1 MVMNTKQGGEGA
13 RMPDLESYKP
23 RSISRTLSVGLIVTL
38 VWVAG
43 LFLAL
48 GGCAGKP
55 VNKTLQAEEALAAAG
70 FQLKMADTPAK
81 VDRISRIPQ
90 KKVVRVRIKDRE
102 VYLWAD
108 ATGCRCYYKG
118 TRHNYEQLLENRWE
132 EKADQ
137 RTYWYQDQHED
148 MF

>member
-1 MVMNTKQGGEGA
+1 MT
-13 RMPDLESYKP
+13 DLESYKP
-23 RSISRTLSVGLIVTL
+23 SSISRTLSVGLIMTL

-48 GGCAGKP
+48 DGCAGKP

-81 VDRISRIPQ
+81 LERIRKIPQ
-90 KKVVRVRIKDRE
+90 KQVVRVMIKDRE
-102 VYLWAD
+102 AYLWAD
-108 ATGCRCYYKG
+108 AAGCRCYYKG
-118 TRHNYEQLLENRWE
+118 THRNYEQLLQDQWQ

-137 RTYWYQDQHED
+137 RDNWYQAQHD
-148 MF
+148 DPLWFSVPWDD